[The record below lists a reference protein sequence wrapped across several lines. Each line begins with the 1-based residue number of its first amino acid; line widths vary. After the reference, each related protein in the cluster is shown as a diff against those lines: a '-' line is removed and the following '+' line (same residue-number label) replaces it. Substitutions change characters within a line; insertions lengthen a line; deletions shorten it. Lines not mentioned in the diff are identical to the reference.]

1 MHKRKSQKR
10 ISRPNHVLSIR
21 HGKTLVTYDKEAD
34 AAYFR
39 VREGA
44 VARTVKMQEWLL
56 ADLDKSGA
64 LLGVEMLFVSSHV
77 PRKSI
82 GQSIRR
88 GTFAGVV
95 AAA

>member
-1 MHKRKSQKR
+1 MRKRKNQKR
-10 ISRPNHVLSIR
+10 IPHLDHVLSVK
-21 HGKTLVTYDKEAD
+21 HGETLVTYDKEAD

-39 VREGA
+39 VREGT

-64 LLGVEMLFVSSHV
+64 LLGVEMLFVSSHL
-77 PRKSI
+77 PRRSI
-82 GQSIRR
+82 GQSIRK

>member
-1 MHKRKSQKR
+1 MYKRKNQKR
-10 ISRPNHVLSIR
+10 IPRPDHVLSVK

-44 VARTVKMQEWLL
+44 VARTLKMQEWLL
-56 ADLDKSGA
+56 ADIDKSGA
-64 LLGVEMLFVSSHV
+64 LLGVEMLFVSTHV
-77 PRKSI
+77 PRKNI

>member
-1 MHKRKSQKR
+1 MHKRKDKKR
-10 ISRPNHVLSIR
+10 IHRLNRVLSLR

-64 LLGVEMLFVSSHV
+64 LLGVEMLFESSHV
-77 PRKSI
+77 PRRSV
-82 GQSIRR
+82 GQSIRK

-95 AAA
+95 AAT

>member
-1 MHKRKSQKR
+1 MKD
-10 ISRPNHVLSIR
+10 
-21 HGKTLVTYDKEAD
+21 TYDKEAD

-56 ADLDKSGA
+56 ADLHRG
-64 LLGVEMLFVSSHV
+64 GVLRGIEMLFVSSRV
-77 PRKSI
+77 PRRSV
-82 GQSIRR
+82 GQSIRK

-95 AAA
+95 AAT